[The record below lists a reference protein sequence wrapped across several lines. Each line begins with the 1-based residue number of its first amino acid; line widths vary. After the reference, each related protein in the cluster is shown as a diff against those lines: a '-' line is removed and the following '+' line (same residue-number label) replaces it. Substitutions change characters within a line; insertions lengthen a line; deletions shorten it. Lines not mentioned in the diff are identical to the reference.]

1 MKSSVSKLFFSMLAG
16 LFMYTAVFADGMF
29 IPMTPREFEQSKR
42 NTERLLISEPQQ
54 KAAIYYS
61 KGIETLI
68 ISPSFKGSAS
78 NFAWVIPVPAQ
89 PKVSIVD
96 GALFHEL
103 KTFTSPPT
111 KFRRPGPVVTGGV
124 PGAAPSVEVLERKT
138 LGVYDVSVLRSN
150 DANALTKWLK
160 QNGYQIPEPDK
171 FVRERINPI
180 PYYIRKHWTFIA
192 CRVKIPE
199 KAQRL
204 QTGSLAPIK
213 LVFKSKQ
220 IIYPMKLSS
229 LSMVDFSLL
238 VYLLLP
244 TDEFRINDY
253 QFNPIDSPKEANF
266 AVQCGI
272 LRRNQTLYPTI
283 AKVSN
288 REIHVFRLTS
298 HINPY
303 ECNKDIVWAVK

>member
-1 MKSSVSKLFFSMLAG
+1 MKSPVYKLFFSVLVI
-16 LFMYTAVFADGMF
+16 LFVSTIVFADGMF
-29 IPMTPREFEQSKR
+29 IPMTPKEFEQSKK

-68 ISPSFKGSAS
+68 ISPSYKGSAA
-78 NFAWVIPVPAQ
+78 NFAWVIPVPAR

-103 KTFTSPPT
+103 KTLTAPPT
-111 KFRRPGPVVTGGV
+111 KFRRSGLVGPGGFA
-124 PGAAPSVEVLERKT
+124 GAASVEVLERKT
-138 LGVYDVSVLRSN
+138 VGVYDVSILQSN

-180 PYYIRKHWTFIA
+180 PYYIRKQWTFVA

-199 KAQRL
+199 KAKKL

-213 LVFKSKQ
+213 LAFKSKQ

-229 LSMVDFSLL
+229 LNKTDFSLL

-244 TDEFRINDY
+244 TDEFHIRDY
-253 QFNPIDSPKEANF
+253 QLNAIDSPKGASF
-266 AVQCGI
+266 AIPCGT
-272 LRRNQTLYPTI
+272 LRKQQTQYPTI
-283 AKVSN
+283 AKLSKKEMSVY
-288 REIHVFRLTS
+288 RLTS
-298 HINPY
+298 HIRPY
-303 ECNKDIVWAVK
+303 GCNKDIVWAVK